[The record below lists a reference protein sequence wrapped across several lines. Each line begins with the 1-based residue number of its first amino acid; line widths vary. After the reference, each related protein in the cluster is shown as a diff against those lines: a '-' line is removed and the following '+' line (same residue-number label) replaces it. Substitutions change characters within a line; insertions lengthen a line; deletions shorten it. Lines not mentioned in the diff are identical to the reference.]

1 MTCLKPEN
9 ALPGAK
15 GATGLDHNPF
25 DAMEPRRPAIVPSQ
39 MRNGRPVRDAN
50 VTPEGLYQPD
60 YRILTPNMR
69 SPDYVQMSTAA
80 AITLGLVRGQMHR
93 CACTRCLNLLLTY
106 PEGCRANCAYC
117 GLARHREA
125 ERDYAD
131 RNFIRVDWP
140 AVPMDQVVDMVAKD
154 VAGSPFHRMCI
165 SMITHPNSDEDTVTV
180 LKKWTDRIDP
190 DAIPISILS
199 NPTTMTRADVQTLRD
214 LGSDIFT
221 VALDAATPA
230 LFDRTRGK
238 GVQSPHTWAKYWEI
252 LMEARDIFG
261 PKKFGAHIIVGM
273 GETEQEIMELVQ
285 RLVDLGGHSHM
296 FCFFPEKGS
305 LMDHLPATPRD
316 QWRRVQ
322 LARYL
327 VDYCGVRVDHMRFDD
342 QGRISDFGLP
352 QSELSV
358 IIDAGIAF
366 RTSGCPGKFAD
377 DISAC
382 DRPYGDSPPSNIA
395 SYPFPL
401 KEVDIRKVRSQL
413 NLNRPG
419 ETYTPGEEFDDL
431 EDMV

>member
-1 MTCLKPEN
+1 MSCYRPDNT
-9 ALPGAK
+9 GAP
-15 GATGLDHNPF
+15 AQVDANDHN
-25 DAMEPRRPAIVPSQ
+25 AWATMQPRMPALAPKEA
-39 MRNGRPVRDAN
+39 RNGARVIAN
-50 VTPEGLYQPD
+50 NVAPQGVYMPN
-60 YRILTPNMR
+60 YNVLTPYMR
-69 SPDYVQMSTAA
+69 SPEYVQMSTAA
-80 AITLGLVRGQMHR
+80 AITLGIMQGRMHR
-93 CACTRCLNLLLTY
+93 CECTRCLNLLLTY

-140 AVPMDQVVDMVAKD
+140 AVPTSQVVDIVARD
-154 VAGSPFHRMCI
+154 GAASPFHRMCI
-165 SMITHPNSDEDTVTV
+165 SMITHPRSDEDTVTV
-180 LKKWTDRIDP
+180 LKAWTARIDP
-190 DAIPISILS
+190 SAIPVSILS
-199 NPTTMTRADVQTLRD
+199 NPTTMTRDDGKRLRD
-214 LGSDIFT
+214 LGADIFT

-252 LMEARDIFG
+252 LHAARDVFG
-261 PKKFGAHIIVGM
+261 PQKFGAHIIVGM
-273 GETEQEIMELVQ
+273 GETEYDVLSLVQ

-327 VDYCGVRVDHMRFDD
+327 IDYRGVRVEQMTFDGE
-342 QGRISDFGLP
+342 GRVTGYGLP
-352 QSELSV
+352 SSELDDV
-358 IIDAGIAF
+358 IDAGVAF

-395 SYPFPL
+395 SYPFQPNRRDL
-401 KEVDIRKVRSQL
+401 AKVRRQL
-413 NLNRPG
+413 RIPVRKA
-419 ETYTPGEEFDDL
+419 D
-431 EDMV
+431 